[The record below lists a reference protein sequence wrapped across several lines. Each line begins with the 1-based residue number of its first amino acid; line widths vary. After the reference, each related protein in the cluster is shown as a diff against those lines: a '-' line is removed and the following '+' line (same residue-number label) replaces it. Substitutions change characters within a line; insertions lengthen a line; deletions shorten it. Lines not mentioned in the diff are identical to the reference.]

1 VTDLRVETTSGVEV
15 VDEVSFTIARGE
27 VLALVGESG
36 CGKTSVALSTLAY
49 TRPGLRIAGGSVRV
63 DGVELTSARP
73 AELRRLRGS
82 TVAYVPQD
90 PAAALNPRRRV
101 GKQLAEALMVHG
113 TDKKEAERRTAQLF
127 EEVGLPSDRRFLAR
141 YPFELSGGQQ
151 QRVLIA
157 AALCQNPTLVVLDEP
172 TTGLDVLTQERIIE
186 LLGRLSAEH
195 QIAYLYVT
203 HDLAVVE
210 QLADRVAVM
219 YSGRLVECGP
229 RDTVLRRPSHP
240 YTALLMQSVPQ
251 ISTRRELVGIAGA
264 AAQPGHRPEGC
275 FFAPRC
281 PLAIDRCREFPPE
294 GAGVAGSMVRCW
306 RPGELRSN
314 APLLAQAAGA
324 QAARRPVLQVQDLV
338 ATYNRPGD
346 PVAVRSVSFDV
357 DERECVAIVG
367 ETGSG
372 KSTVA
377 RCLAGL
383 HGASTGTMLL
393 DGEALQPRAV
403 DRTPEQ
409 KQSVQ
414 LVFQNPDRSLNPS
427 RTIAGSL
434 AQPLA
439 LFDICPPREIRSQA
453 AALLDLVYLPRHLLD
468 AYPHELSG
476 GQKQRVAIAR
486 ALAAE
491 PKLLICDEVTSALDV
506 SIQAGIVRLLDDLRA
521 TKGVGIVFIT
531 HNLALVNSLADRTL
545 VLRNGE
551 LVEAGPTQQV
561 LASPRDSYT
570 RALRDAAP
578 ELDPHQYVPAHSEE
592 QD

>member
-1 VTDLRVETTSGVEV
+1 
-15 VDEVSFTIARGE
+15 
-27 VLALVGESG
+27 
-36 CGKTSVALSTLAY
+36 
-49 TRPGLRIAGGSVRV
+49 
-63 DGVELTSARP
+63 
-73 AELRRLRGS
+73 
-82 TVAYVPQD
+82 
-90 PAAALNPRRRV
+90 
-101 GKQLAEALMVHG
+101 
-113 TDKKEAERRTAQLF
+113 
-127 EEVGLPSDRRFLAR
+127 
-141 YPFELSGGQQ
+141 
-151 QRVLIA
+151 
-157 AALCQNPTLVVLDEP
+157 
-172 TTGLDVLTQERIIE
+172 
-186 LLGRLSAEH
+186 
-195 QIAYLYVT
+195 
-203 HDLAVVE
+203 
-210 QLADRVAVM
+210 
-219 YSGRLVECGP
+219 
-229 RDTVLRRPSHP
+229 
-240 YTALLMQSVPQ
+240 
-251 ISTRRELVGIAGA
+251 
-264 AAQPGHRPEGC
+264 
-275 FFAPRC
+275 
-281 PLAIDRCREFPPE
+281 
-294 GAGVAGSMVRCW
+294 
-306 RPGELRSN
+306 
-314 APLLAQAAGA
+314 
-324 QAARRPVLQVQDLV
+324 
-338 ATYNRPGD
+338 
-346 PVAVRSVSFDV
+346 
-357 DERECVAIVG
+357 
-367 ETGSG
+367 
-372 KSTVA
+372 
-377 RCLAGL
+377 
-383 HGASTGTMLL
+383 MLL